1 MNPPVESALSSTA
14 MEFHDSE
21 VSSVVAVNSDIHVF
35 FSVAYVHRSSSTP
48 GHDAVDGYVQAVE
61 LQLHQA
67 VSTGSLDEC
76 FGNLSEGGLNVDGI
90 SVQLV
95 PLPFQAMGKVT
106 LNLQFSNGAVLSAT
120 GTSVTLSQGA
130 ASQFIDNF
138 AC

>member
-1 MNPPVESALSSTA
+1 
-14 MEFHDSE
+14 
-21 VSSVVAVNSDIHVF
+21 
-35 FSVAYVHRSSSTP
+35 
-48 GHDAVDGYVQAVE
+48 VQAVE